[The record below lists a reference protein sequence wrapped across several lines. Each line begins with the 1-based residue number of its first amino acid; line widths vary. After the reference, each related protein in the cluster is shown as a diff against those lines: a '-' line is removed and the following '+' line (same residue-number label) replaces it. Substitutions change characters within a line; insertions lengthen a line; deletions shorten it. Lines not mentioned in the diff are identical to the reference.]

1 MRSARSSGRPGP
13 RQPGGFYGWH
23 ITGFA
28 AVLLMATAPGQT
40 AGVST
45 FIDPMIADL
54 GVDRSAISTAYLIG
68 TMTGAL
74 VVPRIGGLIDKWG
87 VRRCTLIIGA
97 AFGAVLLAMGTIGG
111 FAGLLFGF
119 MGIRSLGQG
128 ALGLA
133 ATTAAARWFE
143 RRRGRALGIVTAAGT
158 AGISLAPVLTE
169 WIIAQSGWRTAWF
182 VMGFAVWALVLPVAM
197 WGLRD
202 DPVDLGQVPDGG
214 SDARD
219 SPAAPRW
226 GFTRRQA
233 FTEPYFWVL
242 SSGLAVSGMLST
254 AVAFHQINLL
264 GSKGLSATEAAAN
277 FIPQTF
283 AGLLATLVVGNMID
297 RVNIRWVVLTS
308 MALHAGAL
316 AWLTV
321 VSPGW
326 SAIAFGMAIGAAG
339 SSIRIAEAA
348 AIPAYFGVLHLGS
361 IRGFV
366 ASISVGSTAF
376 GPLLFSV
383 GKDITGS
390 FDDVIRLTLV
400 LPVAVAIA
408 GLIFR
413 VPERPVLD
421 GRGEPLVAGE

>member
-1 MRSARSSGRPGP
+1 MRSTGTTGRPGP

-23 ITGFA
+23 VTGFA
-28 AVLLMATAPGQT
+28 AVLLVATAPGQT

-54 GVDRSAISTAYLIG
+54 GVDRSSISTAYLIG

-87 VRRCTLIIGA
+87 VRRCTLAIGA
-97 AFGAVLLAMGTIGG
+97 AFGAVLLAMAAIGG

-143 RRRGRALGIVTAAGT
+143 RRRGRALGIVTAVGT
-158 AGISLAPVLTE
+158 AGISLAPVFTE
-169 WIIAQSGWRTAWF
+169 WIISQQGWRTAWF
-182 VMGFAVWALVLPVAM
+182 VMGLIVWALVLPVAT

-202 DPVDLGQVPDGG
+202 DPVDLGQVPDGDAI
-214 SDARD
+214 SDD
-219 SPAAPRW
+219 SPAVPRW
-226 GFTRRQA
+226 GLTRRQA
-233 FTEPYFWVL
+233 FAEPYFWVL
-242 SSGLAVSGMLST
+242 ISGLAVSGMLST
-254 AVAFHQINLL
+254 AIAFHQINLL
-264 GSKGLSATEAAAN
+264 GSKGLSTAEAAAN
-277 FIPQTF
+277 FIPQTL
-283 AGLLATLVVGNMID
+283 AGLVVTMVVGNMID
-297 RVNIRWVVLTS
+297 RVSIRWVVLFS
-308 MALHAGAL
+308 MALHVAAL

-321 VSPGW
+321 VTPGV
-326 SAIAFGMAIGAAG
+326 SAIAFGLAIGAAG

-366 ASISVGSTAF
+366 AAISVGSTAL

-383 GKDITGS
+383 GKDLTGS
-390 FDDVIRLTLV
+390 FDTIILISIV
-400 LPVAVAIA
+400 LPAAVAVA

-413 VPERPVLD
+413 IPSRPQLDARGRPVQ
-421 GRGEPLVAGE
+421 

>member
-1 MRSARSSGRPGP
+1 MLPRRRSARPGA

-23 ITGFA
+23 VTGFA
-28 AVLLMATAPGQT
+28 AILLMATAPGQT

-54 GVDRSAISTAYLIG
+54 GIDRTSLSTAYLIG
-68 TMTGAL
+68 TLTGAL
-74 VVPRIGGLIDKWG
+74 VVPRIGGFIDRWG
-87 VRRCTLIIGA
+87 VRRCTLVIGA
-97 AFGAVLLAMGTIGG
+97 GFGTVLLLMGTIGG
-111 FAGLLFGF
+111 FVGLLFGF

-143 RRRGRALGIVTAAGT
+143 RRRGRALGIVSAAGT

-169 WIIAQSGWRTAWF
+169 WIISQQGWRTAWF
-182 VMGFAVWALVLPVAM
+182 VLGVVVLALVLPVAAF
-197 WGLRD
+197 GLRD
-202 DPVDLGQVPDGG
+202 DPSHLGQMPDGIPG
-214 SDARD
+214 GHD
-219 SPAAPRW
+219 SPTVARW
-226 GFTRRQA
+226 GLTRRQA

-242 SSGLAVSGMLST
+242 IGGLAVSGMLST
-254 AVAFHQINLL
+254 AVALHQINLL
-264 GSKGLSATEAAAN
+264 GAKGLSATEAAAN
-277 FIPQTF
+277 FIPQTV
-283 AGLLATLVVGNMID
+283 AGLVATLVVGNMID
-297 RVNIRWVVLTS
+297 RLSIRWVVLAS
-308 MALHAGAL
+308 MSLHVAAL

-321 VSPGW
+321 VTPGW

-366 ASISVGSTAF
+366 ASISVGSTAL

-383 GKDITGS
+383 GKEITGS
-390 FDDVIRLTLV
+390 FNEVITASLI
-400 LPVAVAIA
+400 LPAAVAVA
-408 GLIFR
+408 GLILR
-413 VPERPVLD
+413 IPSRPELD
-421 GRGEPLVAGE
+421 ERGALR

>member
-1 MRSARSSGRPGP
+1 MFSTPSPGRPRP

-23 ITGFA
+23 VTGFA

-40 AGVST
+40 AGVSA

-54 GVDRSAISTAYLIG
+54 GVDRSSISTAYLIG

-74 VVPRIGGLIDKWG
+74 VVPRIGGLIDRWG
-87 VRRCTLIIGA
+87 VRRCTLVIGA
-97 AFGAVLLAMGTIGG
+97 AFGAVLLAMGAIGG
-111 FAGLLFGF
+111 FVGLLFGF

-143 RRRGRALGIVTAAGT
+143 RKRGRALGIVTAAGS
-158 AGISLAPVLTE
+158 AGISLAPVLSE
-169 WIIAQSGWRTAWF
+169 WIIAAQGWRTAWF
-182 VMGFAVWALVLPVAM
+182 VLGVLVLVLVLPVAM

-202 DPVDLGQVPDGG
+202 DPVDLGQVPDGAAD
-214 SDARD
+214 SHD
-219 SPAAPRW
+219 SPAIQRW
-226 GFTRRQA
+226 GMTRRQA
-233 FTEPYFWVL
+233 FSEPYFWVL
-242 SSGLAVSGMLST
+242 IGGLAVSGMLST

-264 GSKGLSATEAAAN
+264 GSKGLSSAEAAAN
-277 FIPQTF
+277 FIPQTL
-283 AGLLATLVVGNMID
+283 AGLVATLLVGNMID
-297 RVNIRWVVLTS
+297 RLSIRWVVLTS
-308 MALHAGAL
+308 MALHVAAL

-326 SAIAFGMAIGAAG
+326 SAIGFGMAMGAAG

-348 AIPAYFGVLHLGS
+348 AIPSYFGVLHLGS

-366 ASISVGSTAF
+366 ASISVGSTAL

-383 GKDITGS
+383 GKEITGS
-390 FDDVIRLTLV
+390 FDAVILLTLV
-400 LPVAVAIA
+400 LPAAVAVA

-413 VPERPVLD
+413 TPSRPQLDERGWPVT
-421 GRGEPLVAGE
+421 